1 MKSEAETELEHRS
14 ETSDT
19 SEHAVHIFSA
29 RVYDTFVVNHL
40 LLIIIIYGRNTAA
53 KMKKNTV

>member
-19 SEHAVHIFSA
+19 SKHAVHMFSE
-29 RVYDTFVVNHL
+29 RVCNTLVINLF
-40 LLIIIIYGRNTAA
+40 LIIIIYVRNTPAT
-53 KMKKNTV
+53 MKKNIV